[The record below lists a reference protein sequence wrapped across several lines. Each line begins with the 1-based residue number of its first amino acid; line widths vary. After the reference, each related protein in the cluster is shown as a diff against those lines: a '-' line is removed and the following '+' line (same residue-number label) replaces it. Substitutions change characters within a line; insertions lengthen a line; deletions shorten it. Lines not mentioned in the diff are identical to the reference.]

1 MLADD
6 HNWSEEAFRIFEFDP
21 AAKVTAQM
29 IRDRIHPEDL
39 PTFDAV
45 IARGMTGADV
55 DFGFRIVTPR
65 GTVKHLR
72 GMARAMAQSAGHP
85 LFIGALQDVTEN
97 KLAEEA
103 LDRARSELAHA
114 ARITTLNALTAS
126 IAHEINQPL
135 ASLVTNASISSRR
148 LNADPPNVDGAQE
161 TLQRTI
167 RDANRVSEVITR
179 LRTLFS
185 KKEFTLEPLDLNE
198 ATQEAIALSLSDLQR
213 NHVILRPELA
223 ENLPPAI
230 GDRVQLQ
237 QVILNLLRN
246 ASEAMNTV
254 NDRPRELLIK
264 TARDEGDR
272 VRLTVIDAGVGFSP
286 EATTK
291 LFQAFYTTKRD
302 GMGIGLSLSYSIIH
316 AHHGRLWAQPNDG
329 PGATFSFS
337 IPAGSRSLIGAT
349 PGV

>member
-1 MLADD
+1 M
-6 HNWSEEAFRIFEFDP
+6 
-21 AAKVTAQM
+21 
-29 IRDRIHPEDL
+29 
-39 PTFDAV
+39 
-45 IARGMTGADV
+45 
-55 DFGFRIVTPR
+55 
-65 GTVKHLR
+65 
-72 GMARAMAQSAGHP
+72 
-85 LFIGALQDVTEN
+85 FIGAFQDVTEN

-126 IAHEINQPL
+126 MAHEINQPL
-135 ASLVTNASISSRR
+135 ASLVTNASISFRR
-148 LNADPPNVDGAQE
+148 LNVDPPNVDGARE

-167 RDANRVSEVITR
+167 RDANGVSDVITR

-185 KKEFTLEPLDLNE
+185 KKELALESLDLNE
-198 ATQEAIALSLSDLQR
+198 ATQEVIALSLSDLQR
-213 NHVILRPELA
+213 NRVILRPELA
-223 ENLPPAI
+223 ENLPPVI

-246 ASEAMNTV
+246 ASDAMNTV

-264 TARDEGDR
+264 TVLDEGDR
-272 VRLTVIDAGVGFSP
+272 VRLSVTDAGVGFSP
-286 EATTK
+286 EAATR

-302 GMGIGLSLSYSIIH
+302 GMGIGLSLSYSIID

-337 IPAGSRSLIGAT
+337 IPSGSGSLTGAT